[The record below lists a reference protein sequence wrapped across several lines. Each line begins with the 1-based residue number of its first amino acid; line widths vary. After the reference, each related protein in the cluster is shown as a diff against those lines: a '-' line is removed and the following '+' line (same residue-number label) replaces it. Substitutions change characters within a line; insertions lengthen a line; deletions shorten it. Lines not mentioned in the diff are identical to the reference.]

1 MDSQKLERRVREQPC
16 TLEIHV
22 IVYTCIVDFVH
33 VINFGSLYT

>member
-16 TLEIHV
+16 TLVIHV
-22 IVYTCIVDFVH
+22 IAYIVDFVH